1 MARTNRA
8 GYGPPMT
15 SASALDFRTARSSW
29 TLVVPL
35 LRAMVTDLGGWW
47 RRALAFAAGGAS
59 VLAMAPF
66 FFSPVLWLTL
76 PILVWL
82 IEAAAVPVE
91 GAPVAPKAARF
102 RGWFAHPAWSAA
114 EIGWWFAFGY
124 FFVGLVWIG
133 EAFFVDISIYTL
145 LLPVT
150 VAGLPALL
158 ALFWGAAAGL
168 AALPKVSTPTRVLLL
183 AATLPTAEYV
193 RGHIFTGFP
202 WNVLGYAL
210 TWPLPLAQSAAYVG
224 IYGLSIA
231 AVLIFA
237 LPLVIAAAAPEG
249 RKGWPLRLAAL
260 AVALVPL
267 GILFA
272 LGSWRLATPVAE
284 PVAGVRVRI
293 VQPSI
298 LQHEKWQP
306 QHQERIFEEHM
317 ALSETD
323 PKGEK
328 AGLAG
333 ITHVIWPEAAMP
345 FLPLEYPVV
354 MERIGRMLPPETKLI
369 AGALRA
375 DFEGTGPARQ
385 RTAIYNSILVFSS
398 GGGLAGLYDKI
409 HLVPGGEYIPLRGLL
424 NAVGLGRLTRIRG
437 GGFEAGKTPREL
449 MTLPGLPPIG
459 PLVCYEAI
467 FPAAVVQGPERPGV
481 LVNLTNDGW
490 FGNSTGPRQH
500 VHQARIRAIEE
511 GVPLL
516 RSANNGISAAF
527 DPYGRVLG
535 TLGMNVKGTLDVALP
550 AALAPPLYARHGD
563 FPFAAGLGLIVL
575 LLLWRRA

>member
-1 MARTNRA
+1 MARTNVA
-8 GYGPPMT
+8 GYGPPMN
-15 SASALDFRTARSSW
+15 SASALNFRTARSSW

-35 LRAMVTDLGGWW
+35 LRAMVTDLGGW
-47 RRALAFAAGGAS
+47 RKRALAFAAGGAS

-66 FFSPVLWLTL
+66 FVSPVLWLTL

-82 IEAAAVPVE
+82 IEAAAVP
-91 GAPVAPKAARF
+91 ADDADVAPKTGRWAR
-102 RGWFAHPAWSAA
+102 WFAHPAWAAA

-133 EAFFVDISIYTL
+133 EAFFVDISVYTL

-158 ALFWGAAAGL
+158 ALFWGAAAGI
-168 AALPKVSTPTRVLLL
+168 AALPKVSTTTRVLLL
-183 AATLPTAEYV
+183 AATLSSAEYV

-210 TWPLPLAQSAAYVG
+210 TWPLALAQSAAYVG
-224 IYGLSIA
+224 IYGLTIA
-231 AVLIFA
+231 AILIFG

-249 RKGWPLRLAAL
+249 RKGWPVRLAAL
-260 AVALVPL
+260 GVALLPL
-267 GILFA
+267 AVLFG
-272 LGSWRLATPVAE
+272 LGQWRLATPLAE

-298 LQHEKWQP
+298 PQHEKWLP
-306 QHQERIFEEHM
+306 QYQERIFEEHM

-323 PKGEK
+323 PKGDK
-328 AGLAG
+328 VGLAG

-354 MERIGRMLPPETKLI
+354 IERIGRMLPHETKLI

-375 DFEGTGPARQ
+375 DYEGAGPARQ
-385 RTAIYNSILVFSS
+385 RIAHFNSVMVFSS

-424 NAVGLGRLTRIRG
+424 DAIGLGRLARIRG
-437 GGFEAGKTPREL
+437 GGFEAGKTPREI
-449 MTLPGLPPIG
+449 MTLPGFPPIG

-467 FPAAVVQGPERPGV
+467 FPAAVVQGPDRPGV

-500 VHQARIRAIEE
+500 FHQARIRAVEE

-527 DPYGRVLG
+527 DPYGRILG

-550 AALAPPLYARHGD
+550 AAITPPPYARHGD
-563 FPFAAGLGLIVL
+563 FPFAAGLGLLVL
-575 LLLWRRA
+575 ALLWRRA